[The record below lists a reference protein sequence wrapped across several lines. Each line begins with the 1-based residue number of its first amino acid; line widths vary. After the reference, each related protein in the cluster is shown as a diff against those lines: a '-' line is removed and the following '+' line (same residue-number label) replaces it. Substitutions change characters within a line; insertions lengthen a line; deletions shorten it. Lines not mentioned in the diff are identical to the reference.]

1 MKKLYFY
8 LFLFFS
14 LHSFGQSTTLSENSK
29 VSVLTIGTGN
39 ASHELYGH
47 TGIRIKDSKNGIDIV
62 YNYGFFDFNTPYFVA
77 KFVKGDMKYFVSTQ
91 RYMDFEYS
99 YILDNR
105 SIYEQEIDL
114 SLDQKNT
121 LYKNLNAS
129 LFSDDKYYTYK
140 FIDRNCT
147 TKVIDK
153 LNDVLVNDSITTNKP
168 VEISYRDILNINY
181 LDHDYFTKLGINL
194 IFGEK
199 VDRLA
204 ETLFLPLEL
213 HHVLKTKT
221 YKGKPLVTNTKTVFE
236 AQKTDFKPSLLNSP
250 YLIILI
256 LALIVL
262 INNKKVTSFYF
273 SVVALIGVFLC
284 LVGLYSFHEE
294 VLWNYNA
301 LLFNP
306 LLLGF
311 VFVIHNRSAK
321 TIITWGKINLVC
333 LIAHFLL
340 IINKVDLML
349 FLPFTVAHFI
359 LITRIIMKC
368 KNSMGNGQ
376 LIMDNE

>member
-8 LFLFFS
+8 ILLFFS
-14 LHSFGQSTTLSENSK
+14 LNSFGQSTTLSENSK

-47 TGIRIKDSKNGIDIV
+47 TGIRIKDSKTGIDIV

-199 VDRLA
+199 VDRTA

-213 HHVLKTKT
+213 HSVLNSKT
-221 YKGKPLVTNTKTVFE
+221 YYGKPLVTNSKTIFE
-236 AQKTDFKPSLLNSP
+236 AQKTDFKSSLLNSP

-273 SVVALIGVFLC
+273 SVIALIGVFLC

-306 LLLGF
+306 LLLVF
-311 VFVIHNRSAK
+311 VFTMYKRSAK
-321 TIITWGKINLVC
+321 TIITWGKVNLVC

-349 FLPFTVAHFI
+349 FLPFTVTHFI
-359 LITRIIMKC
+359 IISRIIINC
-368 KNSMGNGQ
+368 KKEKKLSTTIV
-376 LIMDNE
+376 L